1 MVDGW
6 FRGVGDGEGDKTK
19 SGRESSGHGCGGGG
33 EGGGGRGTMLAVVE
47 LRRNPISLQR
57 GEGAGR

>member
-1 MVDGW
+1 MDGLGVLVTARVIRPSQGERALAMVVAAVV
-6 FRGVGDGEGDKTK
+6 R
-19 SGRESSGHGCGGGG
+19 
-33 EGGGGRGTMLAVVE
+33 GGGGRGTMLAVVE